1 MYRGIDI
8 DLDAIKRNTAVGRGG
23 GDGERAIGGQS
34 RDLELKGRDLRE
46 EGERRSGEKWKWRRE
61 SEGWPEEV
69 KAESEGEK
77 MVRDDGGVHEEES
90 LLERSWRVS
99 DMERKP
105 ELEREWAAR
114 RREEVEREEE
124 RERRVREIDVIRRSL
139 LLDAI
144 DRWFSY
150 KHFICQPPTQTH
162 SANQVNEPRLNGC
175 AHNNTVTDPL
185 LFLGFSVDKV
195 GKKARALCL

>member
-1 MYRGIDI
+1 
-8 DLDAIKRNTAVGRGG
+8 
-23 GDGERAIGGQS
+23 
-34 RDLELKGRDLRE
+34 
-46 EGERRSGEKWKWRRE
+46 
-61 SEGWPEEV
+61 
-69 KAESEGEK
+69 
-77 MVRDDGGVHEEES
+77 MVRDDGGVHEEEER
-90 LLERSWRVS
+90 LLDRSWRVS

-144 DRWFSY
+144 DGRFG
-150 KHFICQPPTQTH
+150 PPTQTH

-175 AHNNTVTDPL
+175 AHNSTVTDPL
-185 LFLGFSVDKV
+185 LFLGFSVDKW
-195 GKKARALCL
+195 C